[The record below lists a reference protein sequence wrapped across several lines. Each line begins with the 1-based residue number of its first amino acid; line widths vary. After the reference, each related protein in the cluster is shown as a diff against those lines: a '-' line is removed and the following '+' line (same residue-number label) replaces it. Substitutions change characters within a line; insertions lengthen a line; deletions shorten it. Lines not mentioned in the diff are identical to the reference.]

1 MDKTRKNINIAEP
14 SFSSED
20 RKVIHKEIDNI
31 LSNKLSMGENVT
43 KFEQEFSSYTNSK
56 YAIAVNSCTSALEV
70 ALKGLGVSEGD
81 EVIVPC
87 QTFIA
92 TGMSVHLVGGIPVFC
107 EISKKDF
114 CLDFQ
119 HMKQLVTKKTRGVI
133 LVHFV
138 GLISEDIFKIKNFCE
153 ENNLFLIEDAAH
165 APGASINNIQ
175 AGTIGDAGCFSFFP
189 TKVITAGEGG
199 MLTTNNDQLYNFS
212 RSLQNRG
219 LDMQSDKERYSYPGR
234 NIRMTEMTAITGR
247 VQLGHLDDYL
257 ERRRLIAGM
266 YTEYFLKNKL
276 ITVLLPSKDSSPSF
290 WKYPILLNQNID
302 REKVLA
308 DLHKEKIFADLT
320 YQPALHLQP
329 VFQDILGTSVGDL
342 PKSENILKQHIC
354 LPCHQNMTI
363 DDAKFVIK
371 ILTLSLKKN
380 SQVGS

>member
-1 MDKTRKNINIAEP
+1 MDRKGKNIQIAEP
-14 SFSSED
+14 SFSAED
-20 RKVIHKEIDNI
+20 REVIHKEIDNI

-43 KFEQEFSSYTNSK
+43 KFEEEFSSYTNSK

-70 ALKGLGVSEGD
+70 ALQGLGVSKGD

-92 TGMSVHLVGGIPVFC
+92 TGMSVHLVGGVPVFC

-114 CLDFQ
+114 CLDFE
-119 HMKQLVTKKTRGVI
+119 HMKQLITQNTRGVI
-133 LVHFV
+133 LVHFA

-165 APGASINNIQ
+165 APGASINGIQ

-199 MLTTNNDQLYNFS
+199 MLITDDDELYHFS
-212 RSLQNRG
+212 RRLQNRG

-247 VQLGHLDDYL
+247 VQLSHLDEYL
-257 ERRRLIAGM
+257 ERRRLIAGI
-266 YTEYFLKNKL
+266 YAEDFSQNKL
-276 ITVLLPSKDSSPSF
+276 VTTFSPSNDSYPSF
-290 WKYPILLNQNID
+290 WKYPILLHENID
-302 REKVLA
+302 REKVLTA
-308 DLHKEKIFADLT
+308 LHKERIFADLT

-329 VFQDILGTSVGDL
+329 VFQVLLDTSAGDL
-342 PKSENILKQHIC
+342 PNSENMMKKHIC

-363 DDAKFVIK
+363 EDARFVSQ
-371 ILTLSLKKN
+371 TLISFLKE
-380 SQVGS
+380 SY

>member
-1 MDKTRKNINIAEP
+1 MDRKGKNIQIAEP
-14 SFSSED
+14 SFSAED
-20 RKVIHKEIDNI
+20 REVIHKEIDNI

-43 KFEQEFSSYTNSK
+43 KFEEEFSSYTNSK

-70 ALKGLGVSEGD
+70 ALQGLGVSKGD

-92 TGMSVHLVGGIPVFC
+92 TGMSVHLVDGVPVFC

-114 CLDFQ
+114 CLDFE
-119 HMKQLVTKKTRGVI
+119 HMKQLITQNTRGVI
-133 LVHFV
+133 LVHFA

-165 APGASINNIQ
+165 APGASINGIQ

-199 MLTTNNDQLYNFS
+199 MLITDDDELYHFS
-212 RSLQNRG
+212 RRLQNRG

-247 VQLGHLDDYL
+247 VQLSHLDEYL
-257 ERRRLIAGM
+257 ERRRLIAGI
-266 YTEYFLKNKL
+266 YAEDFSQNKL
-276 ITVLLPSKDSSPSF
+276 VTTFSPSNDSYPSF
-290 WKYPILLNQNID
+290 WKYPILLHENID
-302 REKVLA
+302 REKVLTA
-308 DLHKEKIFADLT
+308 LHKERIFADLT

-329 VFQDILGTSVGDL
+329 VFQVLLDTSAGDL
-342 PKSENILKQHIC
+342 PNSENMMKKHIC

-363 DDAKFVIK
+363 EDARFVSQ
-371 ILTLSLKKN
+371 TLISFLKE
-380 SQVGS
+380 SY